1 MTVLNVVMKK
11 CFSISST
18 TRFIIKLSQMEKVIW
33 QKLTLL
39 LKSMLPQEKKF
50 SREENLKY
58 LAVFPEIAKL
68 NSRKI

>member
-1 MTVLNVVMKK
+1 
-11 CFSISST
+11 
-18 TRFIIKLSQMEKVIW
+18 MEKVIW
-33 QKLTLL
+33 EKLTLL

-58 LAVFPEIAKL
+58 LAVFPEITKL